1 MTRWEYL
8 LQKEASDPRLV
19 MSRKETGALLGWKR
33 SKIDKLIKSKALG
46 SCLNDGR
53 RWVHADSVY
62 SYMRIGVEEKYS

>member
-19 MSRKETGALLGWKR
+19 MSRQEVIDLLRWKR
-33 SKIDKLIKSKALG
+33 SKVDKLIKTKVLESYF
-46 SCLNDGR
+46 NGR

-62 SYMRIGVEEKYS
+62 NYMRIGVEEKYS